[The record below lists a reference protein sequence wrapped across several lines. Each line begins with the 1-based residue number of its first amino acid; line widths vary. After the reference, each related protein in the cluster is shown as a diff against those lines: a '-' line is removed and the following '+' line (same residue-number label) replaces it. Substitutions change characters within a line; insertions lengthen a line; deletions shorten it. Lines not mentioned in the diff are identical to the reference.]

1 MANNLVEY
9 LASLR
14 KNNPKRANWFMD
26 CPVVGTNDWGFG
38 KVKLCKEIIA
48 GSRVRYD
55 FKSAYSTN
63 PTVTPVL
70 SRAKVSV
77 TAWWIPVR
85 LYVPALRDGVQVKSG
100 RTDYSFP
107 TINFD
112 YAGIYN
118 AYNVNSQ
125 TSLATK
131 YAGSTLPYIPANS
144 IFSEL
149 GMWAPYFQPIG
160 FACQNSESVPATY
173 PPGKNAIP
181 LLGYYDI
188 FRNYFMNSQVE
199 TAPIRVRGYSKALLN
214 QSKFNDPSYYVSRD
228 PYDRYITREEF
239 DLLFRKVR
247 QSGAF
252 YPMND
257 TSFDV
262 SSVFNTFFGV
272 STGPAKQVTP
282 VLDDNFD
289 PVVDQWVAFND
300 NHFGEWRDTYHSD
313 YYTAF
318 LSNENVE
325 YERSTARVQVDDDGY
340 ITMEQIYSAQK
351 VQNYI
356 RSTVFKNSDY
366 AEFIDVHY
374 GVTPSTSITKPM
386 FMGAVSSWL
395 TFNDVISTVQGS
407 SSDLESNNDLGS
419 RASLGF
425 GRMVTGS
432 LRGKKDRPFVDF
444 TAKEPGYFMVIET
457 IVPEVSYWQGFD
469 PMYDKHSLESLYYPE
484 FDRDGYQDKQLKYLV
499 EQVGDFN
506 SLPKGILFDNF
517 NIAYAQ
523 EPAWWEYM
531 TTFGRLTGQMVDPGV
546 YRNWVFT
553 RDVSD
558 GLLSSI
564 VTPPENYPPNAHNLS
579 SAAIDQLQDVYVLP
593 EAHNHIF
600 ANINGLDNIQTFYR
614 HEFKLY
620 QPLSHRFL
628 SY

>member
-14 KNNPKRANWFMD
+14 KSNPKRANWFMD

-112 YAGIYN
+112 YESIRI
-118 AYNVNSQ
+118 AY
-125 TSLATK
+125 TSSSNPATI
-131 YAGSTLPYIPANS
+131 YAGQNLPYIPANS
-144 IFSEL
+144 IYTEL

-160 FACQNSESVPATY
+160 FAAQSTESVPINY
-173 PPGKNAIP
+173 PGPKNAIP

-214 QSKFNDPSYYVSRD
+214 SKFPYDPNYYAVLEPRDKYVSR
-228 PYDRYITREEF
+228 E
-239 DLLFRKVR
+239 DLD
-247 QSGAF
+247 
-252 YPMND
+252 N
-257 TSFDV
+257 
-262 SSVFNTFFGV
+262 VFNQVRLRGSSYQMNGALFNVTPVIASFLSV
-272 STGPAKQVTP
+272 AVGPPKQVSP
-282 VLDDNFD
+282 VLDDIGD
-289 PVVDQWVAFND
+289 PLEQQWVAFND

-325 YERSTARVQVDDDGY
+325 YERSTARVKVDDDGY
-340 ITMEQIYSAQK
+340 INMEQIYSAQK

-366 AEFIDVHY
+366 AEFVDVHY

-395 TFNDVISTVQGS
+395 SFNDVISTVQGS

-484 FDRDGYQDKQLKYLV
+484 FDRDGYQDKQLKHLV

-506 SLPKGILFDNF
+506 SLPKGIPFDNY

-553 RDVSD
+553 REVSD
-558 GLLSSI
+558 ELLASI
-564 VTPPENYPPNAHNLS
+564 VNPPTNYPPNGHNLS
-579 SAAIDQLQDVYVLP
+579 GGAIDQLQDVYVLP

-614 HEFKLY
+614 HELKIY